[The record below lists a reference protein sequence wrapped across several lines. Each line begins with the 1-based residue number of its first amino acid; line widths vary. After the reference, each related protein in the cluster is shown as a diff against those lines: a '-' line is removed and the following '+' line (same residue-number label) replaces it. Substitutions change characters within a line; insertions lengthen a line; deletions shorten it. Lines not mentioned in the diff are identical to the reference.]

1 MKRLGKVFSVLGDVV
16 SGLFILAALG
26 LLVYGIDTS
35 IQEANNSYKDGPVFQ
50 AQAAAMTNGPWTV
63 TDVWMTDMDN
73 FKATVIQCGTDR
85 IVTVSINKYRAGFAD
100 YAKLRRGDKVVFQMH
115 ERREKK
121 DPWYVMED
129 FISPA
134 KS

>member
-1 MKRLGKVFSVLGDVV
+1 MKRLGSVLSELGEVAN
-16 SGLFILAALG
+16 GIIIIAALG
-26 LLVYGIDTS
+26 LLVYAMGTT
-35 IQEANNSYKDGPVFQ
+35 IQAADHSYKDAPVLQ
-50 AQAAAMTNGPWTV
+50 AQAAAMANGPWLV

-100 YAKLRRGDKVVFQMH
+100 YAKLRRGDNVVFQLH

-121 DPWYVMED
+121 NPWYVMED
-129 FISPA
+129 FISPV